1 MTTNIVNVFEP
12 AQFGVGDGATTQF
25 QIGGPRE
32 AVTSITPSGLWRQDW
47 QGNQRL
53 YPTPR
58 TNILRQSTN
67 LSLSPWPSGNYS
79 GVLTSQPSPREDL
92 TVYKVLAAA
101 GQSLTGGGL
110 ANTSMKSASATQ
122 RLTFSAFVKDAG
134 FDRIRLYLN
143 GANTINARAFVDWNI
158 PDGVVIQS
166 QVGSEFSNLTFG
178 GELLSGGWR
187 FFWLTVD
194 SDSFANVVSR
204 LYTLSSS
211 TTVGDGV
218 SGVYVWLPQLEASAV
233 ATSRIETAASPV
245 TVTDYGASPSGL
257 ITMGQVPAI
266 GASLTWTGSYT
277 YEYRDDA
284 PTLAD
289 RTVISQYANS
299 PTLRQLIHNMD
310 EYVNPDTDFD
320 AFYDYVWNVE
330 TAQGFGLDIWGR
342 IVGVGRMLT
351 IPGAGVYLGYQE
363 AYTAPTAATGAQ
375 PFGQAPMYVG
385 AASTQTYRLA
395 DDAYRKLIL
404 VKALANISDCTS
416 PSLNRLLSNLFAGR
430 GRCYVSDTGQMEFR
444 YVFEFALEPYEI
456 AILTQSGVI
465 PKPAAVLANVLQV
478 DLPTTFGFNE
488 ALMQPFGSGVF
499 FTSSG
504 LINAS

>member
-12 AQFGVGDGATTQF
+12 TQFGIGDGATTEF

-32 AVTSITPSGLWRQDW
+32 VVQSIAPTGVWLQDW

-58 TNILRQSTN
+58 TNIVRNSVYRAA
-67 LSLSPWPSGNYS
+67 SWARSGNAVVNANIGTGPDGS
-79 GVLTSQPSPREDL
+79 QTSAFLT
-92 TVYKVLAAA
+92 TAATDAPYTWAEYNSFVA
-101 GQSLTGGGL
+101 GT
-110 ANTSMKSASATQ
+110 TYTASAWFKINPASPSRRV
-122 RLTFSAFVKDAG
+122 RLLFHQQAFGVNRFLLFDVSSGAISTFTANAPQAFGSEAYPGGWVRVWLTATATITATTYAPLIWFNDNIAPG
-134 FDRIRLYLN
+134 EGVEFWGVQQEFGENPTSYIPTN
-143 GANTINARAFVDWNI
+143 GAA
-158 PDGVVIQS
+158 
-166 QVGSEFSNLTFG
+166 
-178 GELLSGGWR
+178 
-187 FFWLTVD
+187 
-194 SDSFANVVSR
+194 
-204 LYTLSSS
+204 
-211 TTVGDGV
+211 
-218 SGVYVWLPQLEASAV
+218 
-233 ATSRIETAASPV
+233 V
-245 TVTDYGASPSGL
+245 TVADYTVSPSGL
-257 ITMGQVPAI
+257 FSMGQVPAI

-277 YEYRDDA
+277 YEYREDA

-310 EYVNPDTDFD
+310 EYINPDTDFD

-330 TAQGFGLDIWGR
+330 TAQGFGLDVWGR

-351 IPGAGVYLGYQE
+351 IPAAETYLGYQE
-363 AYTAPTAATGAQ
+363 AYTIPTAATGAQ

-385 AASTQTYRLA
+385 TTSSQTYRLA

-416 PSLNRLLSNLFAGR
+416 PSLNRLLTNLFAGR

-456 AILTQSGVI
+456 AILTQSGAI

-478 DLPTTFGFNE
+478 DLPNTFGFNE

>member
-12 AQFGVGDGATTQF
+12 AQFGVGDGSTTQF

-32 AVTSITPSGLWRQDW
+32 VVQSITPTGVWRQDW

-58 TNILRQSTN
+58 TNLQANSELVGGFGWQLARTSAATGDRVGPDGT
-67 LSLSPWPSGNYS
+67 LGMSLITQTVSPGPGYVYPASAYRPAVTANTVYSVSAYLAKGNSPTPSF
-79 GVLTSQPSPREDL
+79 GVLDAVL
-92 TVYKVLAAA
+92 GTVASCAIDWSGAAPVLFALSNVIDSSVIAGPNDTYKVTLVVNA
-101 GQSLTGGGL
+101 G
-110 ANTSMKSASATQ
+110 A
-122 RLTFSAFVKDAG
+122 
-134 FDRIRLYLN
+134 
-143 GANTINARAFVDWNI
+143 
-158 PDGVVIQS
+158 
-166 QVGSEFSNLTFG
+166 
-178 GELLSGGWR
+178 
-187 FFWLTVD
+187 
-194 SDSFANVVSR
+194 
-204 LYTLSSS
+204 
-211 TTVGDGV
+211 
-218 SGVYVWLPQLEASAV
+218 
-233 ATSRIETAASPV
+233 ATSLIPVVYPDRLQAIGATIYAGYTQTDLLGGAYIKTGAAPV
-245 TVTDYGASPSGL
+245 TVTDYSASSTGL
-257 ITMGQVPAI
+257 IAMGQVPAI

-277 YEYRDDA
+277 YEYHDDA

-299 PTLRQLIHNMD
+299 PTLRQLIQNMD
-310 EYVNPDTDFD
+310 AYINPDTDFD

-351 IPGAGVYLGYQE
+351 IPGNETYLGYRE
-363 AYTAPTAATGAQ
+363 ALNWQPFNQAPFYTGAR
-375 PFGQAPMYVG
+375 A
-385 AASTQTYRLA
+385 TQTYRLA

-430 GRCYVSDTGQMEFR
+430 GRCYVSDTGKMEFR

-456 AILTQSGVI
+456 AILTQSGAI

-478 DLPTTFGFNE
+478 DLPSTFGFNE

>member
-32 AVTSITPSGLWRQDW
+32 VLTSIAPTGVWRQDW
-47 QGNQRL
+47 QGNQWL

-58 TNILRQSTN
+58 TNSFRSSVD
-67 LSLSPWPSGNYS
+67 LSNATYWPRTR
-79 GVLTSQPSPREDL
+79 LTSVSP
-92 TVYKVLAAA
+92 AAA
-101 GQSLTGGGL
+101 
-110 ANTSMKSASATQ
+110 
-122 RLTFSAFVKDAG
+122 
-134 FDRIRLYLN
+134 
-143 GANTINARAFVDWNI
+143 
-158 PDGVVIQS
+158 PDGTSRAYTMTADAAGSGYSYQSYGVVAGQKYEVSIFAKAGTSNVAFFQDFTQS
-166 QVGSEFSNLTFG
+166 GTAQF
-178 GELLSGGWR
+178 LLSGSGLVTGTTGTMSGARIEALADGWYR
-187 FFWLTVD
+187 CFAVLTPTATG
-194 SDSFANVVSR
+194 SINITASVVR
-204 LYTLSSS
+204 NALSS
-211 TTVGDGV
+211 V
-218 SGVYVWLPQLEASAV
+218 VYFGPQIGALPPGAQGAGSFV
-233 ATSRIETAASPV
+233 ETGAFPA
-245 TVTDYGASPSGL
+245 TVTDYVASNTGL
-257 ITMGQVPAI
+257 ITLGQVPAI
-266 GASLTWTGSYT
+266 GAALTWTGSYT
-277 YEYRDDA
+277 YEYRDTA

-289 RTVISQYANS
+289 RTIISQYANS
-299 PTLRQLIHNMD
+299 PTLRQLIRNMD
-310 EYVNPDTDFD
+310 EYINPDADFD
-320 AFYDYVWNVE
+320 SFYDYVWNVE

-351 IPGAGVYLGYQE
+351 IPGNETYLGYKE
-363 AYTAPTAATGAQ
+363 ALDWQ
-375 PFGQAPMYVG
+375 PFNQAPMFTGVP
-385 AASTQTYRLA
+385 STQTYRLS

-456 AILTQSGVI
+456 AILTQSGAI

>member
-32 AVTSITPSGLWRQDW
+32 AVTSISPTAVWRQDW
-47 QGNQRL
+47 QGNQLL

-67 LSLSPWPSGNYS
+67 LTVAPWSSGTYPAVAS
-79 GVLTSQPSPREDL
+79 SVITPRADQ
-92 TVYKVLAAA
+92 TAYKIVPAV
-101 GQSLTGGGL
+101 GQGLTGGGL
-110 ANTSMKSASATQ
+110 INGSVKPAVSQ
-122 RLTFSAFVKDAG
+122 RVTFSVFAKIG
-134 FDRIRLYLN
+134 EFDRFRMFLN
-143 GANTINARAFVDWNI
+143 GANTTTASARTDWRLVDGSSI
-158 PDGVVIQS
+158 GS
-166 QVGSEFSNLTFG
+166 AVGEEFANLTF
-178 GELLSGGWR
+178 SAVPFPDAW
-187 FFWLTVD
+187 WLFSMTVD
-194 SDSFANVVSR
+194 TDASSQLTAR
-204 LYTLSSS
+204 LYSLSSS
-211 TTVGDGV
+211 TSVGDGA
-218 SGVYVWLPQLEASAV
+218 SGVYVWLPQVELFDV
-233 ATSRIETAASPV
+233 AGSRIPTTTAPES
-245 TVTDYGASPSGL
+245 VTDYFVSSAGL
-257 ITMGQVPAI
+257 VTLGQVPDI
-266 GASLTWTGSYT
+266 GAALTWTGSYT
-277 YEYRDDA
+277 YDYRDDA

-299 PTLRQLIHNMD
+299 PTLRQLIRNMD
-310 EYVNPDTDFD
+310 EYINPDADFD
-320 AFYDYVWNVE
+320 AFYSYVWNVE

-351 IPGAGVYLGYQE
+351 VPGNETYLGYNE
-363 AYTAPTAATGAQ
+363 ALDWQ
-375 PFGQAPMYVG
+375 PFNQAPFYMG
-385 AASTQTYRLA
+385 TQATQTYRLA

-416 PSLNRLLSNLFAGR
+416 PSLNRLLSNLFEGR
-430 GRCYVSDTGQMEFR
+430 GRCYVSDTGKMEFR
-444 YVFEFALEPYEI
+444 YVFEFSLEPYEI
-456 AILTQSGVI
+456 AILTQSGAI

-478 DLPTTFGFNE
+478 DISSTFGFKE

>member
-12 AQFGVGDGATTQF
+12 AQFGVGDGATTEF

-32 AVTSITPSGLWRQDW
+32 VVQSLAPTGVWRQDW
-47 QGNQRL
+47 QGNTAL
-53 YPTPR
+53 APYPR
-58 TNILRQSTN
+58 TNLAVYSFAKLPGWNGVNSYTLTPGFGTAPDGSNESGFLSTAGTGTTPGCYPGTATSVN
-67 LSLSPWPSGNYS
+67 YVAGTRYVGSIWFKANPSSPSKRVRLLLNASGFGLNKAVYFDVSTGVVSVIGGTSSPESYGSKAYPGGWTRVWLSQTATVSGGAHPPSPWFFDSISPGEGVEFWGEQIEIGTEPTGYIRTDGAARTVIDYS
-79 GVLTSQPSPREDL
+79 VTPHG
-92 TVYKVLAAA
+92 
-101 GQSLTGGGL
+101 
-110 ANTSMKSASATQ
+110 
-122 RLTFSAFVKDAG
+122 TFSM
-134 FDRIRLYLN
+134 
-143 GANTINARAFVDWNI
+143 
-158 PDGVVIQS
+158 
-166 QVGSEFSNLTFG
+166 
-178 GELLSGGWR
+178 GE
-187 FFWLTVD
+187 T
-194 SDSFANVVSR
+194 
-204 LYTLSSS
+204 
-211 TTVGDGV
+211 
-218 SGVYVWLPQLEASAV
+218 
-233 ATSRIETAASPV
+233 
-245 TVTDYGASPSGL
+245 
-257 ITMGQVPAI
+257 PAI

-277 YEYRDDA
+277 YEYRDDV

-299 PTLRQLIHNMD
+299 PTLRQLIRNMD
-310 EYVNPDTDFD
+310 EYINPDTDFD

-416 PSLNRLLSNLFAGR
+416 PSLNRLLSNLFSGR

>member
-12 AQFGVGDGATTQF
+12 AQFGIGDGATTQF

-32 AVTSITPSGLWRQDW
+32 TLTSITPTGVWRQDW

-58 TNILRQSTN
+58 TNLQANSEVVGGFGWQLARTSGSTGARIGPDGA
-67 LSLSPWPSGNYS
+67 LGMSLITQTVSPGPGYVYPASAYRPPVTSNTVYRVSVYLAKGNSQTPSF
-79 GVLTSQPSPREDL
+79 GVLDAVL
-92 TVYKVLAAA
+92 GTVASCAIDWSVAEPVLFAFSNVIDSSVVAGPHDTYKVTLVVN
-101 GQSLTGGGL
+101 S
-110 ANTSMKSASATQ
+110 
-122 RLTFSAFVKDAG
+122 
-134 FDRIRLYLN
+134 
-143 GANTINARAFVDWNI
+143 GA
-158 PDGVVIQS
+158 
-166 QVGSEFSNLTFG
+166 
-178 GELLSGGWR
+178 
-187 FFWLTVD
+187 
-194 SDSFANVVSR
+194 
-204 LYTLSSS
+204 
-211 TTVGDGV
+211 
-218 SGVYVWLPQLEASAV
+218 
-233 ATSRIETAASPV
+233 ATSLVPVVYPDRLQGIGSTIYVGYAQTDLLGGAYIRTDTAPV
-245 TVTDYGASPSGL
+245 TVTDYAASSTGL
-257 ITMGQVPAI
+257 VIMGQVPAI

-277 YEYRDDA
+277 YEYREDA

-299 PTLRQLIHNMD
+299 PTLRQLIRNMD
-310 EYVNPDTDFD
+310 EYINPDADFD

-330 TAQGFGLDIWGR
+330 TAQGFGLDVWGR

-351 IPGAGVYLGYQE
+351 IPASETFLGYQE

-385 AASTQTYRLA
+385 AASSQTYRLA

-430 GRCYVSDTGQMEFR
+430 GRCYVTDTGLMEFR
-444 YVFEFALEPYEI
+444 YVFEFALEPYEV
-456 AILTQSGVI
+456 AIMTQSGAI

-478 DLPTTFGFNE
+478 DVPTTFGFNE
-488 ALMQPFGSGVF
+488 AVMQPFGSGVF

-504 LINAS
+504 LIHAS